1 LTKRRGLLCG
11 TRTNVSN
18 DHRQNVRVDAGPPLW
33 YSDRLFNEGAS
44 LTRSATWTARWTLAI
59 VACAAC
65 VAAAAAEPI
74 AASRG
79 RWAGP
84 IGDASGWPA
93 GAGRIELRVDGSDA
107 RFKVDL
113 TGASGAL
120 VAGEFAAGKQKD
132 VFGPPATSGLMSW
145 LGRGSAV
152 NPLEGKPLAWAR
164 REGDVLV
171 VYRLDL
177 RGGAHRLD
185 RLELKPSGERIGV
198 VFERREHDRP
208 PERFAA
214 TLERSAR

>member
-1 LTKRRGLLCG
+1 V
-11 TRTNVSN
+11 TRPAI
-18 DHRQNVRVDAGPPLW
+18 R
-33 YSDRLFNEGAS
+33 
-44 LTRSATWTARWTLAI
+44 TARRTLAI
-59 VACAAC
+59 VACAVC
-65 VAAAAAEPI
+65 FAAAAAEPI

-84 IGDASGWPA
+84 IGDASGWPG

-113 TGASGAL
+113 SGPGGAL
-120 VAGEFAAGKQKD
+120 VAGEFTAGKQKD
-132 VFGPPATSGLMSW
+132 VFGPPAASGLMSY
-145 LGRGSAV
+145 LGRGSTV
-152 NPLEGKPLAWAR
+152 SPLEGKPLAWAR
-164 REGDVLV
+164 RDNEALI

-208 PERFAA
+208 PERFTAS
-214 TLERSAR
+214 LERSAR

>member
-1 LTKRRGLLCG
+1 MFTS
-11 TRTNVSN
+11 RTYAPMSI
-18 DHRQNVRVDAGPPLW
+18 RPLW
-33 YSDRLFNEGAS
+33 YSDRLSAEGFTV
-44 LTRSATWTARWTLAI
+44 TRPAIRTARWTMAI

-65 VAAAAAEPI
+65 AVAAAAEPI

-84 IGDASGWPA
+84 IGDASGWPG

-113 TGASGAL
+113 AGPGGAL

-132 VFGPPATSGLMSW
+132 VFGPPAASGLMSW
-145 LGRGSAV
+145 LGRGSTV

-164 REGDVLV
+164 REGEMLV

-177 RGGAHRLD
+177 SGGAHRLD
-185 RLELKPSGERIGV
+185 RLEVKPSGERVGV

-208 PERFAA
+208 PVRFTA
-214 TLERSAR
+214 TLERSGR

>member
-1 LTKRRGLLCG
+1 MILSARPAATFVLAGLI
-11 TRTNVSN
+11 
-18 DHRQNVRVDAGPPLW
+18 AG
-33 YSDRLFNEGAS
+33 A
-44 LTRSATWTARWTLAI
+44 
-59 VACAAC
+59 V
-65 VAAAAAEPI
+65 AAEPI

-84 IGDASGWPA
+84 IGDASGWSG

-113 TGASGAL
+113 SGPGGAL
-120 VAGEFAAGKQKD
+120 VAGEFTAGKQKD
-132 VFGPPATSGLMSW
+132 VFGPPAASGLMSY
-145 LGRGSAV
+145 LGRGSTV
-152 NPLEGKPLAWAR
+152 SPLEGKPLAWAR
-164 REGDVLV
+164 RDNEALI

-214 TLERSAR
+214 SLERSAR

>member
-1 LTKRRGLLCG
+1 LGAFLLGVCI
-11 TRTNVSN
+11 
-18 DHRQNVRVDAGPPLW
+18 AG
-33 YSDRLFNEGAS
+33 
-44 LTRSATWTARWTLAI
+44 
-59 VACAAC
+59 AA
-65 VAAAAAEPI
+65 VAEPI

-113 TGASGAL
+113 TGAGGAL
-120 VAGEFAAGKQKD
+120 VAGEFTAGKQKD
-132 VFGPPATSGLMSW
+132 VFGPPAASGIMSW

-164 REGDVLV
+164 REGETLV

-177 RGGAHRLD
+177 AGGAHRLD
-185 RLELKPSGERIGV
+185 RVALTPAGERIGV

-208 PERFAA
+208 PERLTA
-214 TLERSAR
+214 TLERSVR

>member
-1 LTKRRGLLCG
+1 MIGSRNAAVTILL
-11 TRTNVSN
+11 
-18 DHRQNVRVDAGPPLW
+18 
-33 YSDRLFNEGAS
+33 
-44 LTRSATWTARWTLAI
+44 LAFAI
-59 VACAAC
+59 
-65 VAAAAAEPI
+65 AAAAEPI

-84 IGDASGWPA
+84 IGEQASGKPG
-93 GAGRIELRVDGSDA
+93 GAGRIELRVDGTAD
-107 RFKVDL
+107 RFTVDFA
-113 TGASGAL
+113 GSGGSL
-120 VAGEFAAGKQKD
+120 VAGEFSAGKQKD
-132 VFGPPATSGLMSW
+132 VFGPPAAKGLMSF

-164 REGDVLV
+164 RDGETLI

-198 VFERREHDRP
+198 VFERREHDRA

-214 TLERSAR
+214 SLERSAR